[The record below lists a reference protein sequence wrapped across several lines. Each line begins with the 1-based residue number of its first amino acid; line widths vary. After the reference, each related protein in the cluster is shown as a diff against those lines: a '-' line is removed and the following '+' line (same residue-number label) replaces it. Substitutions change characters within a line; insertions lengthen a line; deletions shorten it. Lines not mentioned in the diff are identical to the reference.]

1 LIKKI
6 NFLASK
12 KQKINLI
19 ILLCMMFFS
28 ALLETIGI
36 AMVPIFVSLI
46 IDIEKTINVINIEFI
61 KDFINQIET
70 GNLVIFFSLFL
81 VALFIFKNL
90 FVLVVLYFEN
100 LFFFKFKTD
109 LSNRLFR
116 IYINKSYS
124 FHITKSPSEILRNT
138 IKECSNVSNVIL
150 LLLSS
155 LRESLVFFCLF
166 VFLILLN
173 PVVTLSIFSILIL
186 FSLIFVKI
194 FRNKIYNWGKQSQK
208 INKDLILKITEAFNS
223 IKYIKISNSENFFKK
238 NFYSL
243 FKKNEKLT
251 FFSQFINRSI
261 RPYFELFSII
271 AISFLVIV
279 LKINNFNFSNLL
291 IILSLSAVSIVRILP
306 IFNTVVSCIT
316 QIRFLHPSINVIYDE
331 VYNSNI
337 SETDLD
343 YHNDLD
349 RIPFSNLTLKNIN
362 FSYPNKNQLIKNLNL
377 NLKKGEK
384 IGFIGSTGSGKTTI
398 VDIMLGLQKP
408 NSGEILLNQEIL
420 NKINHKL
427 PLNIGYVPQDVYLL
441 DDTLRRNILFNI
453 SESESI
459 SDDHIIKILDKLNLS
474 HFLENNEL
482 GLDTIIGNNGIKL
495 SGGER
500 QRIGIA
506 RAFLKDP
513 EIVFLDE
520 ATSAL
525 DNYTESEVMNNFIF
539 SNKSL
544 TSVMIAH
551 RLTTLEKCDRVYY
564 LSSGLVKDH
573 GLLSEVIE
581 RNSELLKN

>member
-1 LIKKI
+1 
-6 NFLASK
+6 
-12 KQKINLI
+12 
-19 ILLCMMFFS
+19 MMFFS

-46 IDIEKTINVINIEFI
+46 IDIEKTINLITIEFI
-61 KDFINQIET
+61 KELINQIET
-70 GNLVIFFSLFL
+70 SNLIIFFSLLL
-81 VALFIFKNL
+81 VAFFIFKNL
-90 FVLVVLYFEN
+90 FVLLVLYFEN

-116 IYINKSYS
+116 IYIDKSYS

-138 IKECSNVSNVIL
+138 MNECANVSNVIL

-155 LRESLVFFCLF
+155 LRESLVFLCLF
-166 VFLILLN
+166 IFLIILN
-173 PVVTLSIFSILIL
+173 PMVTLSIFSLLIL
-186 FSLIFVKI
+186 FSLIFLKI

-208 INKDLILKITEAFNS
+208 FNKDLILKITEAFNS
-223 IKYIKISNSENFFKK
+223 IKYIKISNSENFFKG

-243 FKKNEKLT
+243 FKKNEKLS
-251 FFSQFINRSI
+251 FFTQFINRSI
-261 RPYFELFSII
+261 RSYFELFSII
-271 AISFLVIV
+271 AISVLVVI

-291 IILSLSAVSIVRILP
+291 IILSLSAISIVRILP
-306 IFNTVVSCIT
+306 IFNTVVGCIT
-316 QIRFLHPSINVIYDE
+316 QIRFLHPSVNVIYSE
-331 VYNSNI
+331 VLNSDI
-337 SETDLD
+337 SVNELVHFKDLD
-343 YHNDLD
+343 KV
-349 RIPFSNLTLKNIN
+349 PFSNLTLKNID
-362 FSYPNKNQLIKNLNL
+362 FSYPDKNQLIKNFNI
-377 NLKKGEK
+377 NINKGEK

-408 NSGEILLNQEIL
+408 NSGEISVNQKVIT
-420 NKINHKL
+420 KINHQL
-427 PLNIGYVPQDVYLL
+427 PFEIGYVPQDIYLL
-441 DDTLRRNILFNI
+441 DDTLRKNILFNKSD
-453 SESESI
+453 SENI
-459 SDDHIIKILDKLNLS
+459 SDDQIIKILDKLHLS

-506 RAFLKDP
+506 RAFLNDP

-564 LSSGLVKDH
+564 LSSGIVKDH

>member
-1 LIKKI
+1 
-6 NFLASK
+6 
-12 KQKINLI
+12 
-19 ILLCMMFFS
+19 MMFFS

-46 IDIEKTINVINIEFI
+46 IDIEKTINLITIELI
-61 KDFINQIET
+61 KELINQIET
-70 GNLVIFFSLFL
+70 SNLIIFFSLLL
-81 VALFIFKNL
+81 VAFFIFKNL
-90 FVLVVLYFEN
+90 FVLLVLYFEN

-116 IYINKSYS
+116 IYIDKSYS

-138 IKECSNVSNVIL
+138 MNECANVSNVIL

-155 LRESLVFFCLF
+155 LRESLVFLCLF
-166 VFLILLN
+166 IFLIILN
-173 PVVTLSIFSILIL
+173 PMVTLSIFSLLIL
-186 FSLIFVKI
+186 FSLIFLKI

-208 INKDLILKITEAFNS
+208 FNKDLILKITEAFNS
-223 IKYIKISNSENFFKK
+223 IKYIKISNSENFFKR

-243 FKKNEKLT
+243 FKKNEKLS
-251 FFSQFINRSI
+251 FFTQFINRSI
-261 RPYFELFSII
+261 RSYFELFSII
-271 AISFLVIV
+271 AISVLVVI

-291 IILSLSAVSIVRILP
+291 IILSLSAISIVRILP
-306 IFNTVVSCIT
+306 IFNTVVGCIT
-316 QIRFLHPSINVIYDE
+316 QIRFLHPSVNVIYSE
-331 VYNSNI
+331 VLNSDI
-337 SETDLD
+337 SVNELDHFKDLD
-343 YHNDLD
+343 KV
-349 RIPFSNLTLKNIN
+349 PFSNLTLKNID
-362 FSYPNKNQLIKNLNL
+362 FSYPDKNQLIKNFNI
-377 NLKKGEK
+377 NINKGEK

-408 NSGEILLNQEIL
+408 NSGEISVNQKVIT
-420 NKINHKL
+420 KINHQL
-427 PLNIGYVPQDVYLL
+427 PFRIGYVPQDIYLL
-441 DDTLRRNILFNI
+441 DDTLRKNILFNKSD
-453 SESESI
+453 SENI
-459 SDDHIIKILDKLNLS
+459 SDDHIIKILDKLHLS

-506 RAFLKDP
+506 RAFLNDP

-564 LSSGLVKDH
+564 LSSGIVKDH

>member
-1 LIKKI
+1 MIRKL

-12 KQKINLI
+12 KQKINLS
-19 ILLCMMFFS
+19 ILLCMMFIS

-46 IDIEKTINVINIEFI
+46 IDIDKTINIINIDI
-61 KDFINQIET
+61 LKDYINEIET
-70 GNLVIFFSLFL
+70 TNLVIFFSLFL

-90 FVLVVLYFEN
+90 FVLIVLYFEN

-116 IYINKSYS
+116 IYIDKSYS

-155 LRESLVFFCLF
+155 LRESLVFLCLF
-166 VFLILLN
+166 IFLIFLN
-173 PVVTLSIFSILIL
+173 PVVTLSIFSLLII

-194 FRNKIYNWGKQSQK
+194 FRNKIYNWGKQSQN

-261 RPYFELFSII
+261 RSYFELFSIM
-271 AISFLVIV
+271 AISFLVII

-291 IILSLSAVSIVRILP
+291 IILSLSAISIVRILP

-316 QIRFLHPSINVIYDE
+316 QIRFLHPSINVIYNE

-343 YHNDLD
+343 RHNDLD
-349 RIPFSNLTLKNIN
+349 KDPFFNLTLRNIN

-377 NLKKGEK
+377 
-384 IGFIGSTGSGKTTI
+384 
-398 VDIMLGLQKP
+398 D
-408 NSGEILLNQEIL
+408 
-420 NKINHKL
+420 
-427 PLNIGYVPQDVYLL
+427 
-441 DDTLRRNILFNI
+441 
-453 SESESI
+453 
-459 SDDHIIKILDKLNLS
+459 
-474 HFLENNEL
+474 
-482 GLDTIIGNNGIKL
+482 
-495 SGGER
+495 
-500 QRIGIA
+500 
-506 RAFLKDP
+506 
-513 EIVFLDE
+513 
-520 ATSAL
+520 
-525 DNYTESEVMNNFIF
+525 
-539 SNKSL
+539 
-544 TSVMIAH
+544 
-551 RLTTLEKCDRVYY
+551 
-564 LSSGLVKDH
+564 
-573 GLLSEVIE
+573 
-581 RNSELLKN
+581 LKN

>member
-1 LIKKI
+1 
-6 NFLASK
+6 
-12 KQKINLI
+12 
-19 ILLCMMFFS
+19 MMFVS

-46 IDIEKTINVINIEFI
+46 IDIDKTINIINIDI
-61 KDFINQIET
+61 LKDYINEIET
-70 GNLVIFFSLFL
+70 NNLVIFFSLFL

-90 FVLVVLYFEN
+90 FVLIVLYFEN

-116 IYINKSYS
+116 IYIDKSYS

-166 VFLILLN
+166 IFLIFLN
-173 PVVTLSIFSILIL
+173 PVVTLSIFSLLIL

-194 FRNKIYNWGKQSQK
+194 FRNKIYSWGKQSQN

-261 RPYFELFSII
+261 RSYFELFSIM
-271 AISFLVIV
+271 AISFLVII

-291 IILSLSAVSIVRILP
+291 IILSLSAISIVRILP
-306 IFNTVVSCIT
+306 IFNTVVGCIT
-316 QIRFLHPSINVIYDE
+316 QIRFLHPSINVIYNE
-331 VYNSNI
+331 VYTSNI

-343 YHNDLD
+343 YHNELD
-349 RIPFSNLTLKNIN
+349 KDPFSNLTLRNIN

-377 NLKKGEK
+377 DLKKGEK

-420 NKINHKL
+420 YKINHKL

-441 DDTLRRNILFNI
+441 DDTLRRNILFNK
-453 SESESI
+453 SDSESI
-459 SDDHIIKILDKLNLS
+459 SDDHIIKILDKLHLS

-506 RAFLKDP
+506 RAFLYDP

-539 SNKSL
+539 SNENL
-544 TSVMIAH
+544 TTVMIAH

-564 LSSGLVKDH
+564 LSSGIVKDH
-573 GLLSEVIE
+573 GLLSEVID
-581 RNSELLKN
+581 RNSELLRN